1 MALRNRKMKI
11 GAIFKGET
19 MEQQNKHCAAK
30 PARTASRKP
39 SRRQFLKQSGSVM
52 AASVVSGIALPRIY
66 AAQDNT
72 IRLAL
77 VGCGGRGTG
86 AVADA
91 FSAKGGPVKLY
102 AMADIFE
109 QRLQSSLSNL
119 QKDFGDKL
127 DVPPERRFIGFDAYK
142 KAIDCLSP
150 GDVVLLTTHAAFR
163 PLHFEYAVEKGVNVF
178 AEKSFATD
186 VPAVRRWFKAAEA
199 SERKNLKVG
208 VGFMWR
214 HSQARQEAI
223 RRIHDGAIGDVHTL
237 RIYRVHGP
245 VHCPSLPENVNELAF
260 QLQHPNSFT
269 WVSSGFFI
277 DWHCHNIDVA
287 CWTKGAWP
295 VSAQGFGG
303 RCYEQAGNQFDHYT
317 VEYTFAD
324 GTKLLAFTRG
334 MNNCWSTYSDYAH
347 GSKGSAVLM
356 ESLGE
361 PKPKIYKSHNMVPEN
376 LIWEFGR
383 PDPNP
388 YHAEW
393 QLLLD
398 AIRHDRP
405 HNEARRAG
413 EAEVAALMGRIATHT
428 GQYLT
433 REQVLKSDFQFV
445 RDIGNMT
452 FETPAPIHAGR
463 DGIYPAPQ
471 PGITKE
477 V

>member
-1 MALRNRKMKI
+1 MKRQTKAQTSKSVQI
-11 GAIFKGET
+11 EA
-19 MEQQNKHCAAK
+19 C
-30 PARTASRKP
+30 KP
-39 SRRQFLKQSGSVM
+39 SRRQFLADSSRVVAGSVL
-52 AASVVSGIALPRIY
+52 AGVALPRIY
-66 AAQDNT
+66 AGQNNT

-91 FSAKGGPVKLY
+91 LAAKGGPVKLY
-102 AMADIFE
+102 AMADLFE
-109 QRLQSSLSNL
+109 HRLKSSHANL
-119 QKDFGDKL
+119 IRGHKDKI
-127 DVPPERRFIGFDAYK
+127 DVPPERQFVGFDAYK
-142 KAIDCLSP
+142 KAIDSLSP

-163 PLHFEYAVEKGVNVF
+163 PMHFEYAVNKGINIF

-186 VPAVRRWFKAAEA
+186 SPNVRRWLKTAEL
-199 SERKNLKVG
+199 SEKKNLKVG

-214 HSQARQEAI
+214 HSEGRKEAI
-223 RRIHDGAIGDVHTL
+223 RRIHDGMIGNVHTL

-245 VHCPSLPENVNELAF
+245 VHCPPRPKDSNEIAF
-260 QLQHPNSFT
+260 QLQHPNSFN

-324 GTKLLAFTRG
+324 GTKLFVFSRH
-334 MNNCWSTYSDYAH
+334 MNNCWQTYSDYAH
-347 GSKGSAVLM
+347 GSKGSAITM
-356 ESLGE
+356 AALGQ
-361 PKPKIYKSHNMVPEN
+361 PKCKIYKSHNMVPEDM
-376 LIWEFGR
+376 IWQYGKNE
-383 PDPNP
+383 PNP
-388 YHAEW
+388 YRVEW

-398 AIRHDRP
+398 AIRQNKP

-413 EAEVAALMGRIATHT
+413 EAEVAALMGRVATHS
-428 GQYLT
+428 GQLIT
-433 REQVLKSDFQFV
+433 WDMIMNSNFQFV
-445 RDIGNMT
+445 KDIDNMT
-452 FETPAPIHAGR
+452 FETPAPIHNGP

-477 V
+477 C

>member
-1 MALRNRKMKI
+1 MSLCKRKI
-11 GAIFKGET
+11 GIQTIFEGEA
-19 MEQQNKHCAAK
+19 MKQQNKHHI
-30 PARTASRKP
+30 SRNS
-39 SRRQFLKQSGSVM
+39 SRRQFLKQSGRLLTG
-52 AASVVSGIALPRIY
+52 SVVTGVALPRIY

-91 FSAKGGPVKLY
+91 FSAKGGSVKLY
-102 AMADIFE
+102 AMADLFE
-109 QRLQSSLSNL
+109 PRLQSSLSNL
-119 QKDFGDKL
+119 QKDFVDKL
-127 DVPPERRFIGFDAYK
+127 DVPPERQFIGFDAYK

-163 PLHFEYAVEKGVNVF
+163 PLHFEYAVKKGINVF

-186 VPAVRRWFKAAEA
+186 APAVRRWLKAAEL
-199 SERKNLKVG
+199 SEQKNLKVG

-214 HSQARQEAI
+214 HSQARQEVI

-245 VHCPSLPENVNELAF
+245 VHCPPLLENVNELAF

-324 GTKLLAFTRG
+324 GTKLLTFTRG

-356 ESLGE
+356 ETLGD

-376 LIWEFGR
+376 LVWEFGR

-398 AIRHDRP
+398 AIRQDKP
-405 HNEARRAG
+405 HNEAKRAG
-413 EAEVAALMGRIATHT
+413 EAEVAALMGRMATHT

-433 REQVLKSDFQFV
+433 WDQVLKSDFQFV
-445 RDIGNMT
+445 KDIDNMT
-452 FETPAPIHAGR
+452 FETTAPIHTGSGR
-463 DGIYPAPQ
+463 IYPAPQ

>member
-1 MALRNRKMKI
+1 MILCNRKMGI
-11 GAIFKGET
+11 QTIFEGEV
-19 MEQQNKHCAAK
+19 MKQQNKHHVSKSARAAL
-30 PARTASRKP
+30 RKP
-39 SRRQFLKQSGSVM
+39 SRRQFLKQSGKLL
-52 AASVVSGIALPRIY
+52 AGSVVAGVALPRIY
-66 AAQDNT
+66 AAQDHT

-91 FSAKGGPVKLY
+91 FSATGGPVKLY
-102 AMADIFE
+102 AMADLFE
-109 QRLQSSLSNL
+109 PRLQSSLSNL
-119 QKDFGDKL
+119 KKDFADKL
-127 DVPPERRFIGFDAYK
+127 DVPPERRFVGFDAYK

-163 PLHFEYAVEKGVNVF
+163 PLHFEYAVKKGVNVF

-186 VPAVRRWFKAAEA
+186 APAVRRWLKAAEI
-199 SERKNLKVG
+199 SEQKNLKVG

-214 HSQARQEAI
+214 HSAARQETI

-245 VHCPSLPENVNELAF
+245 VHCPPLPENVNELAF
-260 QLQHPNSFT
+260 QLQYPNSFT

-287 CWTKGAWP
+287 CWAKGAWP

-334 MNNCWSTYSDYAH
+334 MNGCWNTYSDYAH

-356 ESLGE
+356 ETLGE
-361 PKPKIYKSHNMVPEN
+361 PEPKIYKGHNMVPEN

-388 YHAEW
+388 YQFEW

-398 AIRHDRP
+398 AIRQDKP

-413 EAEVAALMGRIATHT
+413 EAEVAALMGRMATHT
-428 GQYLT
+428 GQFLT
-433 REQVLKSDFQFV
+433 RDQVLKSDFQFV
-445 RDIGNMT
+445 RDIDGMT
-452 FETPAPIHAGR
+452 FETPAPIGAGPG
-463 DGIYPAPQ
+463 GIYPAPQ

>member
-1 MALRNRKMKI
+1 MKRQI
-11 GAIFKGET
+11 
-19 MEQQNKHCAAK
+19 KHQTSESSQTE
-30 PARTASRKP
+30 PDKP
-39 SRRQFLKQSGSVM
+39 SRRQFLAGSGK
-52 AASVVSGIALPRIY
+52 VVAGSILTGIALPRIY
-66 AAQDNT
+66 AAERNT

-91 FSAKGGPVKLY
+91 LSVTGGPVKLF
-102 AMADIFE
+102 AMADLFE
-109 QRLQSSLSNL
+109 ARLQSSLNNL
-119 QKDFGDKL
+119 KKNFKAKL
-127 DVPPERRFIGFDAYK
+127 DVPPERQFVGFKAYK
-142 KAIDCLSP
+142 KAIDCLRP

-163 PLHFEYAVEKGVNVF
+163 PMHFEYAVKKGINVF

-186 VPAVRRWFKAAEA
+186 APAVRRWLKAAKA
-199 SERKNLKVG
+199 SEQKNLKVG

-214 HSQARQEAI
+214 HSKARQELI
-223 RRIHDGAIGDVHTL
+223 HRIHDGAIGQVHTL

-245 VHCPSLPENVNELAF
+245 VHCPRRPENVNELAF

-295 VSAQGFGG
+295 VSAQGMGG
-303 RCYEQAGNQFDHYT
+303 RCYVQAGNQFDHYT

-324 GTKLLAFTRG
+324 GTKLFAFSRHMDG
-334 MNNCWSTYSDYAH
+334 CWNTYSDYAH
-347 GSKGSAVLM
+347 GSKGSAVIM
-356 ESLGE
+356 ATLGQ
-361 PKPKIYKSHNMVPEN
+361 PRPKIYNSHDMVPAN
-376 LIWEFGR
+376 LAWEFGIN
-383 PDPNP
+383 DPNP

-398 AIRHDRP
+398 AIRQDKP

-413 EAEVAALMGRIATHT
+413 EAEVAAIMGRAATHT
-428 GQYLT
+428 GKYITWDQALN
-433 REQVLKSDFQFV
+433 SDFQFV
-445 RDIGNMT
+445 EDIDNMT
-452 FETPAPIHAGR
+452 FNTPAPIHTSP

-471 PGITKE
+471 PGISKE
-477 V
+477 L

>member
-1 MALRNRKMKI
+1 MSKS
-11 GAIFKGET
+11 ET
-19 MEQQNKHCAAK
+19 KAG
-30 PARTASRKP
+30 PASK
-39 SRRQFLKQSGSVM
+39 SRRQFLKSSGHLV
-52 AASVVSGIALPRIY
+52 AASALAGVIGRRSY
-66 AAQDNT
+66 AAGNST
-72 IRLAL
+72 IKLAL

-91 FSAKGGPVKLY
+91 LSATGGPVKLC
-102 AMADIFE
+102 AMSDLFE
-109 QRLQSSLSNL
+109 PRLQSSLKNL
-119 QKDFGDKL
+119 TRSFKDKI
-127 DVPPERRFIGFDAYK
+127 DVPPERQFIGFDGYK
-142 KAIDCLSP
+142 KAIDFLSP

-163 PLHFEYAVEKGVNVF
+163 PLHFEYAVSKGINVF

-186 VPAVRRWFKAAEA
+186 GPAVRRWLKTAEA

-214 HSQARQEAI
+214 HSEARQQVI
-223 RRIHDGAIGDVHTL
+223 QRIHDGVIGDVHTL

-245 VHCPSLPENVNELAF
+245 VVCPPLPAGANEVTF

-303 RCYEQAGNQFDHYT
+303 RCFEQAGNQFDHYT

-324 GTKLLAFTRG
+324 GTKLLAFSRHITG
-334 MNNCWSTYSDYAH
+334 CWETYADYAH
-347 GSKGSAVLM
+347 GSKGSAVIM
-356 ESLGE
+356 ASLGA
-361 PKPKIYKSHNMVPEN
+361 PRPKIYRSHNMVPAE
-376 LIWEFGR
+376 LLWQYPKR
-383 PDPNP
+383 DPNP
-388 YHAEW
+388 YQVEW

-398 AIRHDRP
+398 AIRQDRP

-413 EAEVAALMGRIATHT
+413 EAEVAALMGRAATHT
-428 GQYLT
+428 GQYVTWDQTLNS
-433 REQVLKSDFQFV
+433 EFQFV
-445 RDIGNMT
+445 ADIDNLT
-452 FETPAPIHAGR
+452 FESPAPIHPGPN
-463 DGIYPAPQ
+463 GIYPAPQ

>member
-1 MALRNRKMKI
+1 MKL
-11 GAIFKGET
+11 
-19 MEQQNKHCAAK
+19 QNKHHTSRSAQAA
-30 PARTASRKP
+30 SSKP
-39 SRRQFLKQSGSVM
+39 SRRQFLKQSGRLL
-52 AASVVSGIALPRIY
+52 AGSVVAGVALPRIY
-66 AAQDNT
+66 AAQDHT

-91 FSAKGGPVKLY
+91 FSVKGGPVKLY

-109 QRLQSSLSNL
+109 QRLQSSLNDL
-119 QKDFGDKL
+119 QKDFADKL
-127 DVPPERRFIGFDAYK
+127 DVLPERRFIGFDGYK

-163 PLHFEYAVEKGVNVF
+163 PLHFEHAVMKGINVF

-186 VPAVRRWFKAAEA
+186 APSVRRWLKAAEV
-199 SERKNLKVG
+199 SEQKNLKVG

-214 HSQARQEAI
+214 HSAARQEAI
-223 RRIHDGAIGDVHTL
+223 QRIHDGAIGDVHTL

-245 VHCPSLPENVNELAF
+245 VHCPPLPDGANELAF
-260 QLQHPNSFT
+260 QLQNPNSFT

-287 CWTKGAWP
+287 CWAKRAWP

-356 ESLGE
+356 ETLGE
-361 PKPKIYKSHNMVPEN
+361 PKPKIYKGHNMVPGN
-376 LIWEFGR
+376 LIWEYGR

-398 AIRHDRP
+398 SIRQDKP

-413 EAEVAALMGRIATHT
+413 EAEVAALMGRMATHT

-433 REQVLKSDFQFV
+433 WEQVLNSDFQFV
-445 RDIGNMT
+445 RDIDGMT
-452 FETPAPIHAGR
+452 FETPAPIHAGPG
-463 DGIYPAPQ
+463 GIYPAPQ